1 MCCHP
6 FHGLWQTDCKQGLQP
21 PSRLH
26 RNVPLVNT
34 RLAVNLAWV
43 LVTILAS
50 LTFKRIGGDH
60 KHLASN
66 YGEGEY
72 PLKMDHPGWI
82 SICAFHHSIPPFLHS
97 TIPPSLQ
104 PPNPSRYSV
113 IHFCKIKLYLE
124 GFLPKTSFWGL
135 TARFF
140 MWFLIRHFKII
151 LQGVFFTGTP

>member
-1 MCCHP
+1 MNLVPMQLWPIPGMWCHP

-66 YGEGEY
+66 SGEGEY

-82 SICAFHHSIPPFLHS
+82 SICAFHHSNPPFLHS

-113 IHFCKIKLYLE
+113 IHFCKIKLYL
-124 GFLPKTSFWGL
+124 
-135 TARFF
+135 
-140 MWFLIRHFKII
+140 
-151 LQGVFFTGTP
+151 QGVFFYWSPLNLAKSQD